1 MPERVSII
9 REDYISNSWPLY
21 QQQYGTEAEKIFSS
35 FVLDNLTRIKK
46 RPGAERHRKIHEIF
60 SAALNHLF
68 ESGQSEWFNEGIQL
82 LLEEYYDPMY
92 QYQLKKNPS
101 KLYLVVQILK
111 FWNGPNNTLRQFQGK
126 FRVSKLMQ
134 VLAENNKS
142 K

>member
-92 QYQLKKNPS
+92 QYQLKKKPVEVIFS
-101 KLYLVVQILK
+101 GSDTEILEWTEQHLK
-111 FWNGPNNTLRQFQGK
+111 AISGK
-126 FRVSKLMQ
+126 IQSMETHAGFG
-134 VLAENNKS
+134 
-142 K
+142 